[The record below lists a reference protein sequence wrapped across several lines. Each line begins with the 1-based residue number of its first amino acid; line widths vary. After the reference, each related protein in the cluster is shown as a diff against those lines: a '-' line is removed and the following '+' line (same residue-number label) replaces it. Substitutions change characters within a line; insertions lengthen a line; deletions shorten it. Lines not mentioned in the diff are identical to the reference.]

1 MFGVMCTI
9 LDAAKFMRKLHRVEC
24 GYFTAAGEYLC
35 KTALKEKIY
44 LPFIIF
50 FLTHKKATIVI
61 PTLGN

>member
-1 MFGVMCTI
+1 
-9 LDAAKFMRKLHRVEC
+9 MRRSLCESCIEWNAVIS
-24 GYFTAAGEYLC
+24 TAAAGEYLC